1 LEKISLQITIL
12 RIICPFRTIGVRI
25 MDGSVWVQA
34 QKQRNRNGRFAAGV
48 SGNPAGKRKGTVNR
62 MTRLKLALSVDE
74 SGAVTRAVIDR
85 ALAGD
90 RVAQR
95 LCFAAILPK
104 AKARPVEI
112 DLPECDTIAGVVAGF
127 SATVAAM
134 AAGEITPDEAL
145 KVTRVLERKG
155 RALAARD
162 ARGAAEEAGAEE
174 AEELVPAAA
183 PSEGDL
189 HPACKN
195 RQSEAAAEVLDE
207 TPVAAPRLPLPT
219 FGSAC
224 IRPVITGRGRRR
236 AVPVEPGTAMADDLH
251 SACNYRPY
259 AVAMAANPP
268 RSGPTVPGSSDAPG

>member
-1 LEKISLQITIL
+1 
-12 RIICPFRTIGVRI
+12 

-34 QKQRNRNGRFAAGV
+34 QPQRNRNGRFAAGV

-104 AKARPVEI
+104 ARARPVAM
-112 DLPECDTIAGVVAGF
+112 DLPACDTIEGVVAGF

-155 RALAARD
+155 RALAARGS
-162 ARGAAEEAGAEE
+162 RGAAAEVGAAAVEETAE
-174 AEELVPAAA
+174 AA

-207 TPVAAPRLPLPT
+207 TPAAAPLTPLPT

-224 IRPVITGRGRRR
+224 IRPVISRRGRRR
-236 AVPVEPGTAMADDLH
+236 TVAAGLGAAEEDSLH
-251 SACNYRPY
+251 FACNVGRK
-259 AVAMAANPP
+259 
-268 RSGPTVPGSSDAPG
+268 SEAPSADLGR

>member
-1 LEKISLQITIL
+1 
-12 RIICPFRTIGVRI
+12 
-25 MDGSVWVQA
+25 MDGSVWVQE
-34 QKQRNRNGRFAAGV
+34 QPRRSRNGRFAAGV
-48 SGNPAGKRKGTVNR
+48 SGNPAGKRKGAVNR

-104 AKARPVEI
+104 ARARPVAM
-112 DLPECDTIAGVVAGF
+112 DLPACDTIEGVVAGF

-155 RALAARD
+155 RALAAPGS
-162 ARGAAEEAGAEE
+162 RGAAAVEAADV
-174 AEELVPAAA
+174 VPAAA

-195 RQSEAAAEVLDE
+195 RQSEAAEVLDE
-207 TPVAAPRLPLPT
+207 TPAAAPLTPLPT

-224 IRPVITGRGRRR
+224 IRPVISRRGRRR
-236 AVPVEPGTAMADDLH
+236 TVAAELGAGEEDSLH
-251 SACNYRPY
+251 FACNVGRKSIEVGQESRWP
-259 AVAMAANPP
+259 A
-268 RSGPTVPGSSDAPG
+268 